1 MDTYKDHYL
10 VISDFGKAWAVKAV
24 SEEETLECL
33 QTLVGGWAEYSDKCL
48 IERVPN
54 MTGVPTPKGIEID
67 CWVNEE
73 GLFREGFIRNKIASA
88 FTGVDCVGPAIFTS
102 ADDEGNTI
110 PLPNGYL
117 QGAMQAGLKLEGE
130 AREYVWGEVAMEL
143 MNIEQDYL
151 VLLDKMEEVQND
163 KSED

>member
-1 MDTYKDHYL
+1 
-10 VISDFGKAWAVKAV
+10 
-24 SEEETLECL
+24 
-33 QTLVGGWAEYSDKCL
+33 
-48 IERVPN
+48 